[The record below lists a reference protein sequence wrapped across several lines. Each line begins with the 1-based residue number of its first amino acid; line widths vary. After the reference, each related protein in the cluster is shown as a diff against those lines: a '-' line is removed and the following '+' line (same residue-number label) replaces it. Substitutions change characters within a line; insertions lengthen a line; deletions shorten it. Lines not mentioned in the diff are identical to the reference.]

1 MRRGRALTPAGHR
14 PALVAPWLG
23 LLAPRPR
30 SVAGPTS
37 AARWRLPNCPSA
49 VPLGGAIVGPAAGQ
63 ELAQPAVRASA
74 RWRAHAAS
82 PQDCRPCPGA
92 APRHEDPQP
101 HHRARYARPLDPSYS
116 VSGPSFSMR
125 RPRLGG
131 AGAPSGAAGGN
142 PRRRLVLLLA
152 HAATWLAHP
161 VTRSAAHSAAWRIR
175 CGGVPV
181 PQRPRRIAS
190 RGLHCRCSRTV
201 F

>member
-1 MRRGRALTPAGHR
+1 MTQHALLDAEGSCSHPGRPPTGPSRTMAR
-14 PALVAPWLG
+14 

-63 ELAQPAVRASA
+63 ESAQPAVRACA
-74 RWRAHAAS
+74 RWRAAS

-101 HHRARYARPLDPSYS
+101 HHRHVTQGPYA

-125 RPRLGG
+125 RPRLGR

-142 PRRRLVLLLA
+142 PSRRLVLLLA
-152 HAATWLAHP
+152 RGHMAHA